1 MGVDIYGL
9 NPKLK
14 SEKPELVLESAS
26 EEEKDAYF
34 QALDQ
39 WEIDNPGYY
48 FRATWWSWRPI
59 HMIADLAI
67 KVADLPLST
76 ERWGENSGYGLKTQ
90 LDCDLL
96 ADAMELF
103 ITLNKKNMDED
114 NDRIYVCLD
123 FWARHDGK
131 LIRDAE
137 INSQLNKDYPLGTVM
152 YSGVVDSTGQLAIP
166 VYSASLS
173 IIEEFI
179 NFLRNC
185 GGFEIY

>member
-59 HMIADLAI
+59 HVIANLAI
-67 KVADLPLST
+67 KVAGLSLST
-76 ERWGENSGYGLKTQ
+76 EGWDSNGGDGLKTQ
-90 LDCDLL
+90 GECDLL

-103 ITLNKKNMDED
+103 TILNKKEMSED
-114 NDRIYVCLD
+114 SDRIYLCLD
-123 FWARHDGK
+123 FWARPTGEI
-131 LIRDAE
+131 IRDAE
-137 INSQLNKDYPLGTVM
+137 INNQLNEDYPIGTIM
-152 YSGVVDSTGQLAIP
+152 YSGVVDSSGQIAIP
-166 VYSASLS
+166 VYGASLNYVK
-173 IIEEFI
+173 EFI
-179 NFLRNC
+179 TFLRNC